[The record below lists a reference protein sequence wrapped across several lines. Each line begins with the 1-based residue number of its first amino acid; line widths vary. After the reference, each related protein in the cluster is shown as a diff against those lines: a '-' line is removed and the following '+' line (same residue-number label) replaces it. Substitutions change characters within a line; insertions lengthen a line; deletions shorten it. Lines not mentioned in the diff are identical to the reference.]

1 MRVSD
6 MNTLQTSI
14 QGMGQQAELRR
25 MEQDLKAGQGSED
38 RQELKETCQE
48 FESLFIQKLW
58 SSMRKTV
65 PQGSLLHSKAEEHYM
80 SLFDQA
86 FAREMSQ
93 NGGIGLGEVLLQQL
107 QSRLEASSTHARS
120 GGGDDQGLAMEDQG
134 PLELRSQDGG
144 RSARVIQEVES
155 LAAEIEKRQAPVTES
170 QAKSHAMSRGS
181 DMASAQSSS
190 LSEGQNRLA
199 MPVKGEISSHF
210 GWRTDPF
217 TGEKAWHS
225 GVDIAVEPGSPVK
238 ACWPGRVAF
247 SGPRQGYG
255 NLVIVEH
262 GNGWRS
268 YYGHNRENLAQVGD
282 SVSLGQEIASSG
294 STGRSTGPHLHFE
307 LRQGQTAWDP
317 MHIQRR
323 VMAGLP
329 IGRKA

>member
-1 MRVSD
+1 MK
-6 MNTLQTSI
+6 TLQASI
-14 QGMGQQAELRR
+14 QGMSQQAELRR
-25 MEQDLKAGQGSED
+25 MEQALKAGQGSED

-65 PQGSLLHSKAEEHYM
+65 PQSSLLHSKAEEHYM

-86 FAREMSQ
+86 FAREMSR
-93 NGGIGLGEVLLQQL
+93 NGGLGLGEVLLQQL

-120 GGGDDQGLAMEDQG
+120 SEEGDQDLAMGEQG
-134 PLELRSQDGG
+134 SLGLRNRGDG
-144 RSARVIQEVES
+144 RSARILQEVES
-155 LAAEIEKRQAPVTES
+155 LAAEIEKRRAPVTDP
-170 QAKSHAMSRGS
+170 QASPGVVSRGS
-181 DMASAQSSS
+181 ETAPAESSTG
-190 LSEGQNRLA
+190 SEGQRELT
-199 MPVKGEISSHF
+199 MPVEGQISSHF

-238 ACWPGRVAF
+238 ACWPGQVVF
-247 SGPRQGYG
+247 SGPREGYG
-255 NLVIVEH
+255 NLVVVEH
-262 GNGWRS
+262 GNGWHS
-268 YYGHNRENLAQVGD
+268 YYGHNRENLARVGD
-282 SVSLGQEIASSG
+282 TVTPGQEIARSG